1 MNNDIDETI
10 RILERALEK
19 ISATPQWVP
28 ISWVYWHTTQGKKS
42 YSDTIFH
49 FGSFLSDPSFYINS
63 KSYVEVSF
71 SLLILQWHSKGLIH
85 RQRSPVIQPAWG
97 EIPEQ
102 NREVTTNGQ
111 DADRHL
117 QVDKP
122 DFSCLFCEKTTS
134 LPLLFFRQSV
144 RASQCIWLQRRGAP
158 KVEAWDCPSS
168 RGPGSPRSLVSL
180 KHSHF
185 HNRGRRPKGFHE
197 ASTDRPWQ
205 QTVILKLEM
214 SKPGLLFTSLMW
226 ICQVTHFYS
235 KNEDTGLICLW
246 SWRVWWIW
254 TLFF

>member
-117 QVDKP
+117 QVD
-122 DFSCLFCEKTTS
+122 SLTS
-134 LPLLFFRQSV
+134 HVFFVRKRRVIRKLTLTVFQVIRQSFPVHLASAEGGAEGRGV
-144 RASQCIWLQRRGAP
+144 RLPELARPGKPAKPRITQTQPFSQPRQKTQGFSWSFNRPAMAADRHIEVRNVPTRRLCRSGQR
-158 KVEAWDCPSS
+158 
-168 RGPGSPRSLVSL
+168 
-180 KHSHF
+180 
-185 HNRGRRPKGFHE
+185 
-197 ASTDRPWQ
+197 
-205 QTVILKLEM
+205 
-214 SKPGLLFTSLMW
+214 LFT
-226 ICQVTHFYS
+226 
-235 KNEDTGLICLW
+235 N
-246 SWRVWWIW
+246 
-254 TLFF
+254 LFGVSMPGYAFLF